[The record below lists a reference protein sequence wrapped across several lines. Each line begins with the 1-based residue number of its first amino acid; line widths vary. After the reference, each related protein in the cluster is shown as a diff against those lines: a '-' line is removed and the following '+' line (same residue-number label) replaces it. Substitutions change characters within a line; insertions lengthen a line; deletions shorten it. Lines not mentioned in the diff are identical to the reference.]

1 MANRNLVKV
10 FLFVTLLG
18 LSLMPF
24 CQAHP
29 KRGRKRAFGVGLL
42 GGALAGAVIG
52 NVVAK
57 SRQAPAAAPAAPVAV
72 VHHHYPPG
80 APLAPAPPSQ
90 PDPKKMTVIETGTPD
105 ANGCYTQTIREPNP
119 SNPKSY
125 TETQHLICPTLQQA
139 NQPAP
144 AIAPSIAQVP
154 VMPQPSPVFP
164 AVSPAAAPANVAPA
178 APAPAAPVAPAAV
191 AAPVVPVAPAAPAV
205 VPVAPVAPVVVH
217 PASPVLVHPAAIPVA
232 APGPAPIAPAVQ
244 QNPGQPQVILLS
256 KKTVYYPKKRSSAP
270 TLNTPQGV
278 LAMLVIFYSIKAF
291 TF

>member
-10 FLFVTLLG
+10 FLLVALLG

-57 SRQAPAAAPAAPVAV
+57 SHQAPAAAPAAPVAV
-72 VHHHYPPG
+72 VHHHYPPA
-80 APLAPAPPSQ
+80 APVAPAPAAQ
-90 PDPKKMTVIETGTPD
+90 PDPKKMTVVETGQPD
-105 ANGCYTQTIREPNP
+105 ANGCYTQTIREPNS
-119 SNPKSY
+119 SNPKTY
-125 TETQHLICPTLQQA
+125 TETQHLICPTLQLA

-144 AIAPSIAQVP
+144 AIAPSVAQVP

-164 AVSPAAAPANVAPA
+164 AGSQSVVPAHVVPA
-178 APAPAAPVAPAAV
+178 APAGAPVPIAP
-191 AAPVVPVAPAAPAV
+191 AAPVVPVAPAAPAAPAAV
-205 VPVAPVAPVVVH
+205 PLAPGAPVAVHPAAPAIAHPAAVPVAPI
-217 PASPVLVHPAAIPVA
+217 ASPV
-232 APGPAPIAPAVQ
+232 Q
-244 QNPGQPQVILLS
+244 QSPGQPQVILLS

-270 TLNTPQGV
+270 TLNIPQGV
-278 LAMLVIFYSIKAF
+278 LAMVVIFYSIKAF
-291 TF
+291 TY